1 MPLIPIIVHDAVQ
14 GPTKLERESR
24 YADVDWLSEQ
34 QFPLIASLPLL
45 LMSMGQ
51 FDHPFWFHA
60 RPMVT
65 KIGAMSVSKQA

>member
-1 MPLIPIIVHDAVQ
+1 MNQ
-14 GPTKLERESR
+14 
-24 YADVDWLSEQ
+24 Q
-34 QFPLIASLPLL
+34 QFPLIASPPLL

-65 KIGAMSVSKQA
+65 KRGAMSVSKQAYVRMEVDPHQ